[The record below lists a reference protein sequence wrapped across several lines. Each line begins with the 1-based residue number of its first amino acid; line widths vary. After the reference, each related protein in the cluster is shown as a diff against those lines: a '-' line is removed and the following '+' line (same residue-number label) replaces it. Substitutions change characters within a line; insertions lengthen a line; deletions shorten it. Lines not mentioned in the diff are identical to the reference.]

1 MNDQQVTRGFGLLEK
16 YLAKKRACMAN
27 RLIPPHLREG
37 RILDI
42 GCGSV
47 PYFLLNTE
55 FSYKFGIDKVAYG
68 ESQCAF
74 CEEHGIHFT
83 DFDFE
88 KESALPFDDQYFNA
102 VTMLAVVEHIEP
114 TRLPTMIAEVLR
126 ALKTDGVPLKSM
138 STRLLTGARLLA
150 QFLQR

>member
-1 MNDQQVTRGFGLLEK
+1 MDDTHVTRGYGLLEGL
-16 YLAKKRACMAN
+16 LAKKRACMAN
-27 RLIPPHLREG
+27 RLIPSHLREG

-42 GCGSV
+42 GCGNV

-68 ESQCAF
+68 ESQRAF

-88 KESALPFDDQYFNA
+88 KESALPFDDQYFNT
-102 VTMLAVVEHIEP
+102 VTMLAVVEHIGP
-114 TRLPTMIAEVLR
+114 KRLPTMIDEARRVLK
-126 ALKTDGVPLKSM
+126 AGGVCVVTTPAPGRM
-138 STRLLTGARLLA
+138 R
-150 QFLQR
+150 F